1 MAENPQNPPS
11 RPTRDNPA
19 RRHFISECRDNRIVI
34 RAHFSANVFRLYRR
48 NFDRFSRAA
57 YLLRFYCRVGAGAN
71 VESELTRE
79 ILNLMEEIN
88 DNLRKKI
95 AVADQL
101 LKKENVNASK
111 PQFNPINATIIDP
124 LANRFL
130 QTLKTVQELD
140 EKLSALWLAC
150 AIDDAQRNQALSEID
165 SEIRRI
171 QTKTR
176 TLSLGVRDR
185 VQARNQA
192 RQQDDS
198 QSEAAASETDDR
210 AMAAQDINP
219 QAEPEETA
227 TPDMAQEVAA

>member
-150 AIDDAQRNQALSEID
+150 AIDDTQRNQALSEID

-198 QSEAAASETDDR
+198 QSEAAASATDDR

-219 QAEPEETA
+219 QGGPEETA